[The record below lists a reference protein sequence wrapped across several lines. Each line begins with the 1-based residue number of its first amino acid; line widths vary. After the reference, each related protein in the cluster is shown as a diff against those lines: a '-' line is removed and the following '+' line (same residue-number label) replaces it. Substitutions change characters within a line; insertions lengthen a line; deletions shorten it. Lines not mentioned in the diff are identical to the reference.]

1 MMIKKMKLI
10 VMVILIMWVTTVMM
24 MIRSLNLKRT
34 PAHLNFW
41 RLLSS
46 NSLPPPWKKLLS
58 NAPPKFY
65 LKSKIS
71 NCDFQ
76 HTEQAL
82 KPYLTLKNVF
92 LLNS

>member
-1 MMIKKMKLI
+1 MIRIMTKKMKLI
-10 VMVILIMWVTTVMM
+10 VMVILIMWVTTVM

-82 KPYLTLKNVF
+82 KPNLTLKN
-92 LLNS
+92 S